1 MEQERGTVYITGDKH
16 GSLRFLFGLAER
28 KLMRPEDVLI
38 ITGDAGYVWDED
50 YPYTMRTI
58 GQLFPGTLCFIDGNH
73 ENHRLLET
81 LPEES
86 WNGGRVR
93 RAGDRVLQLMR
104 GEIYEICGSKIF
116 TFGGARTVS
125 RYVEG
130 VEGVDWWLGEEPSE
144 EEIAYGRRQL
154 LAHMDEIDYV
164 ITHEAPLSAR
174 ECIARPKRIDADYL
188 LPAVLEEWLR
198 LLDRSPRLKCWYFG
212 HMHVDQEIPPRMRA
226 VFNNVLE
233 LETGRRI
240 AWA

>member
-1 MEQERGTVYITGDKH
+1 MIYITGDTH
-16 GSLRFLFGLAER
+16 GMIDWEKLNTTEFPEQKDLTRDDYVIIVGDFG
-28 KLMRPEDVLI
+28 
-38 ITGDAGYVWDED
+38 GVWDGAEQD
-50 YPYTMRTI
+50 RYILMTYSQRNFT
-58 GQLFPGTLCFIDGNH
+58 TLFIDGNH

-93 RAGDRVLQLMR
+93 RAGERVLQLMR
-104 GEIYEICGSKIF
+104 GEIYEVCGSKIF

-144 EEIAYGRRQL
+144 EETVYGRRQL

-174 ECIARPKRIDADYL
+174 ECIARPKRIDADYR

-198 LLDRSPRLKCWYFG
+198 LLDRSPRVKCWYFG

-233 LETGRRI
+233 LGTGRRI

>member
-1 MEQERGTVYITGDKH
+1 
-16 GSLRFLFGLAER
+16 
-28 KLMRPEDVLI
+28 
-38 ITGDAGYVWDED
+38 
-50 YPYTMRTI
+50 MRTI
-58 GQLFPGTLCFIDGNH
+58 GQLFPGTLLFIDGNH

-86 WNGGRVR
+86 RNGGRVR
-93 RAGDRVLQLMR
+93 RAGERVLQLMR

-144 EEIAYGRRQL
+144 EETAYGRRQL

-198 LLDRSPRLKCWYFG
+198 LLDKSPRLKCWYFG